1 MRSERVGA
9 GATAK
14 AGKEI
19 GVARAYDFVLE
30 TGSYEVANKPL
41 NQWDLTLF
49 DVQTYTDLEVNTNT
63 TLTIPTFIEGESSGA
78 TGYLRY
84 AVSAGT
90 AFTAYNVTG
99 TFSLGE
105 RLKFNG
111 EDTDGRTLTDQT
123 AYETSDVQSVYSIV
137 GSAATFTADLL
148 PQTSTVI
155 GIASIS
161 AASGGISTVTNPVF
175 SFPGIVTTGN
185 LVRYSDPTGSFPSL
199 ARVTDVQT
207 SQISIAPVQTVT
219 AFIDG
224 SLPTSNLSVTDFEVV
239 EARVQRN
246 SVSSGNPSDNQSL
259 FSAFPK
265 KMIQNVD
272 LTKTN
277 LVIRR
282 QFDVQITD
290 GSTATISA
298 DPGEVFLP
306 FDEERYSL
314 INDAGELE
322 VLSADRFTFATGSN
336 QITINNLSNEWF
348 S

>member
-1 MRSERVGA
+1 MVGHY
-9 GATAK
+9 
-14 AGKEI
+14 
-19 GVARAYDFVLE
+19 RPNRLE
-30 TGSYEVANKPL
+30 HL
-41 NQWDLTLF
+41 
-49 DVQTYTDLEVNTNT
+49 
-63 TLTIPTFIEGESSGA
+63 
-78 TGYLRY
+78 
-84 AVSAGT
+84 
-90 AFTAYNVTG
+90 
-99 TFSLGE
+99 TFSQCIALWVPLVSH
-105 RLKFNG
+105 R
-111 EDTDGRTLTDQT
+111 
-123 AYETSDVQSVYSIV
+123 S
-137 GSAATFTADLL
+137 L
-148 PQTSTVI
+148 PQTSTVSMPI
-155 GIASIS
+155 L
-161 AASGGISTVTNPVF
+161 ASGGISKLLTLF
-175 SFPGIVTTGN
+175 SVSGIVTTGN
-185 LVRYSDPTGSFPSL
+185 CSVIQKQMSFPSL

-336 QITINNLSNEWF
+336 QITINNLSNDGSAKLQATLRKSGITPKVKTKKVVQTLDLTKSLNSQSGVGAGSSTLRDGLTYGDF
-348 S
+348 PYGTRVQTDKSV

>member
-1 MRSERVGA
+1 MFSQFMELW
-9 GATAK
+9 
-14 AGKEI
+14 
-19 GVARAYDFVLE
+19 VLHCW
-30 TGSYEVANKPL
+30 P
-41 NQWDLTLF
+41 
-49 DVQTYTDLEVNTNT
+49 
-63 TLTIPTFIEGESSGA
+63 I
-78 TGYLRY
+78 
-84 AVSAGT
+84 
-90 AFTAYNVTG
+90 
-99 TFSLGE
+99 FSH
-105 RLKFNG
+105 RLHNF
-111 EDTDGRTLTDQT
+111 
-123 AYETSDVQSVYSIV
+123 
-137 GSAATFTADLL
+137 
-148 PQTSTVI
+148 

-290 GSTATISA
+290 GST
-298 DPGEVFLP
+298 PW
-306 FDEERYSL
+306 
-314 INDAGELE
+314 
-322 VLSADRFTFATGSN
+322 
-336 QITINNLSNEWF
+336 QIPVKYFYHSMKKDIV
-348 S
+348 